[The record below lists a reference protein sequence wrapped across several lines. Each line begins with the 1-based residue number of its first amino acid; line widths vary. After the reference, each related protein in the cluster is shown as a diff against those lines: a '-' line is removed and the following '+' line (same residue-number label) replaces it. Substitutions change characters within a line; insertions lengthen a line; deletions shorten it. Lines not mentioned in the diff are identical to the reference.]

1 MLYAVILES
10 GKGSVKFENMTK
22 IYLAVNNF
30 SYFTTFM
37 NMSST

>member
-1 MLYAVILES
+1 MLYAVILKN
-10 GKGSVKFENMTK
+10 GKASEKFEKITK
-22 IYLAVNNF
+22 IYLAVNNL